1 MKKIVKIAAIVVALF
16 IAVLLVVP
24 ALLSGKIG
32 EIVKREANAMLNAKV
47 EFEKLDISLL
57 RHFPKASLEL
67 VDYSVTGVGAF
78 EGQTLVAGKRIEVAV
93 DLFSIFGDSFE
104 VSKVWLVSPEIH
116 GVVATD
122 GSVNWDIV
130 KPSEEATEAEE
141 PADEQETDDSSS
153 SFTLLLKSLS
163 IEDAKVY
170 YTDNQSSMHF
180 HTAPVSLNLSGDLSA
195 ATTTLQLKATAG
207 DITFV
212 SGQDSFAS
220 SLTATLDGAVVADLD
235 NDRYTLSG
243 LQLSV
248 NSVRAALDG
257 WVEMDGDDIV
267 TDIVLDCSKNDFKN
281 ILSLVPALYTKD
293 FDQLTASGDVSLTG
307 AIKGRMSGQNYPSFN
322 LNLKVVDG
330 MFKYADLPQAVK
342 AINIVAAV
350 ANKGGSLDATTVDV
364 PKFSAAFGGQI
375 FSATLKASTP
385 LSDLAFAATVKG
397 KVNLGAIKDIYPL
410 EDMTLEGIVTAD
422 ASASGKMS
430 DIEKGAYDRLAVS
443 GKLGV
448 ENIAV
453 VYQSLPT
460 IEVNKAL
467 ATLTPSKMALESL
480 DIRIGNS
487 DISATGSLTNYW
499 GYLLHDK
506 TLAGRLTIKSQLLD
520 LNEIM
525 ASLTDDAEPS
535 DAEPSESSE
544 ATEQSGDSSVIEVPK
559 NLDLALDCHLAKVL
573 FDKMVIEDIAGAASV
588 KGGVLSLDNLGM
600 KLFDGT
606 AKASAAYS
614 TADIANPSIK
624 LDATFN
630 QASFKTTAAQVSMI
644 ESMVPLFNKIEGT
657 YTMSLNCNMLVD
669 STMSPVMKS
678 VNGSGKITSGN
689 FKLSNISALTTLAS
703 TVGKGINLDAI
714 QSSEATVISF
724 TIENGNVITK
734 PFDIKLGNTKL
745 TLSGL
750 TGLDQ
755 SIDYNVAVAMPQL
768 TVHAKIGGTF
778 TSPKVSLDAAKSA
791 SALLD
796 KLVGSKSQAG
806 QTEQQTEQT
815 EQQTEQQVES
825 AQDAKQQEVADA
837 EAKAAKLIETARA
850 EADKLVEKATNPIAK
865 VAARAAADKIIAE
878 AEKKA
883 QQMVDE
889 AKK

>member
-1 MKKIVKIAAIVVALF
+1 MKRIIKIFAIVVAVF

-32 EIVKREANAMLNAKV
+32 DIVKREANAMLNAKV

-67 VDYSVTGVGAF
+67 VDFSVTGVGAF
-78 EGQTLVAGKRIEVAV
+78 EGQTLVAGKRVEVAV
-93 DLFSIFGDSFE
+93 DILSIFGDSFE
-104 VSKVWLVSPEIH
+104 ISKVWLLSPEIY
-116 GVVATD
+116 GIVAAD
-122 GSVNWDIV
+122 GSANWDIM
-130 KPSEEATEAEE
+130 KPSEVVEEPEEQAEE
-141 PADEQETDDSSS
+141 EDSSS
-153 SFTLLLKSLS
+153 SSFKLSLKSLS
-163 IEDAKVY
+163 VVDAKIY

-180 HTAPVSLNLSGDLSA
+180 HTAPASLLLSGDLSA
-195 ATTTLQLKATAG
+195 ATTTLQLQAKAG

-212 SGQDSFAS
+212 SGNDSFAS
-220 SLTATLDGAVVADLD
+220 SLTATLNGAVVADLE
-235 NDRYTLSG
+235 NNRYTLNG

-248 NSVRAALDG
+248 NSVKAALDG
-257 WVEMDGDDIV
+257 WAQLEGDDIV

-293 FDQLTASGDVSLTG
+293 FDDLSASGAVSLTG
-307 AIKGRMSGQNYPSFN
+307 AVKGRVSGDNYPSFN
-322 LNLKVVDG
+322 LNLKVADG
-330 MFKYADLPQAVK
+330 QFKYADLPKAVT
-342 AINIVAAV
+342 AINIVASV
-350 ANKGGSLDATTVDV
+350 VNKGGSLDATTVEV
-364 PKFSAAFGGQI
+364 SNFGAAFGGQS

-385 LSDLAFAATVKG
+385 LSDLAFAATLKG
-397 KVNLGAIKDIYPL
+397 KIDLGAIKDIYPL
-410 EDMTLEGIVTAD
+410 EDMTLAGIVTAD

-430 DIEKGAYDRLAVS
+430 DIDKGAYDCLSVS

-448 ENIAV
+448 EGIAV
-453 VYQSLPT
+453 DYQGLPT
-460 IEVNKAL
+460 VEVNKAQ
-467 ATLTPSKMALESL
+467 ATLTPSKMSLESL
-480 DIRIGNS
+480 DVKIGKS
-487 DISATGSLTNYW
+487 DISARGSLTNYL

-506 TLAGRLTIKSQLLD
+506 TLAGRLTVKSQLLD

-525 ASLTDDAEPS
+525 TSIADDPEQGEQPTT
-535 DAEPSESSE
+535 EST
-544 ATEQSGDSSVIEVPK
+544 TENVQCGDSSVIEVPK
-559 NLDLALDCHLAKVL
+559 NLDLAFDCHLAKVL
-573 FDKMVIEDIAGAASV
+573 FDKMVIENIIGAASV

-600 KLFDGT
+600 NIFDGT

-614 TADIANPSIK
+614 TADIARPSLR

-630 QASFKTTAAQVSMI
+630 QASFKTTAAQVGMI

-657 YTMSLNCNMLVD
+657 YTMSLNCDMSLD
-669 STMSPVMKS
+669 GTMSPVMKS

-689 FKLSNISALTTLAS
+689 FKLSNIPVLTTLAK
-703 TVGKGINLDAI
+703 TVGKGVNLDTI

-755 SIDYNVAVAMPQL
+755 SIDYKVAVALPQFTL
-768 TVHAKIGGTF
+768 HAKIGGTF

-791 SALLD
+791 EALLD
-796 KLVGSKSQAG
+796 KAG
-806 QTEQQTEQT
+806 VDKQEVQ
-815 EQQTEQQVES
+815 QQVEES
-825 AQDAKQQEVADA
+825 KDQLVAQA
-837 EAKAAKLIETARA
+837 EAKAAQLIETARA

-865 VAARAAADKIIAE
+865 IAAKAAADKLISE

-883 QQMVDE
+883 QQIIDE

>member
-1 MKKIVKIAAIVVALF
+1 MKKIVKISAIVVAVF
-16 IAVLLVVP
+16 IAVVLIVP
-24 ALLSGKIG
+24 ALLSDKIG

-104 VSKVWLVSPEIH
+104 VSKVWLLSPEIH
-116 GVVATD
+116 GVVAAD

-130 KPSEEATEAEE
+130 KPTEDVEEEVEEAEQTT
-141 PADEQETDDSSS
+141 DEGSS
-153 SFTLLLKSLS
+153 SFTLSLKSLS

-180 HTAPVSLNLSGDLSA
+180 HTAPVSLALSGDLSA
-195 ATTTLQLKATAG
+195 ATTTLQLQAKAG

-220 SLTATLDGAVVADLD
+220 SLTATLEGAVVADLD
-235 NDRYTLSG
+235 NDRYTLNG

-248 NSVRAALDG
+248 NSVKAALDG
-257 WVEMDGDDIV
+257 WVQLEGDDIV

-307 AIKGRMSGQNYPSFN
+307 AIKGRMSGENYPSFN
-322 LNLKVVDG
+322 INLKVNDG
-330 MFKYADLPQAVK
+330 KFKYADLPQAVT
-342 AINIVAAV
+342 AINVVAAV
-350 ANKGGSLDATTVDV
+350 ANKGGTLDATTVDV
-364 PKFSAAFGGQI
+364 SKFGAAFGGQS

-397 KVNLGAIKDIYPL
+397 KINLGAIKDIYPL
-410 EDMTLEGIVTAD
+410 EGMTLAGIVTAD
-422 ASASGKMS
+422 ATASGKMS

-448 ENIAV
+448 EGIAV
-453 VYQSLPT
+453 DYQSLPT
-460 IEVNKAL
+460 IEVNRAL

-480 DIRIGNS
+480 DIKIGKS

-499 GYLLHDK
+499 GYLLHNK
-506 TLAGRLTIKSQLLD
+506 TLAGRLTVKSQLLD

-525 ASLTDDAEPS
+525 ASLSS
-535 DAEPSESSE
+535 DSEQSE
-544 ATEQSGDSSVIEVPK
+544 QQADQATEETTEEAQSGQSSVIEVPK
-559 NLDLALDCHLAKVL
+559 NLDLAFDCNLAKVL
-573 FDKMVIEDIAGAASV
+573 FDKMVIENIAGAASV

-600 KLFDGT
+600 NLFDGT

-644 ESMVPLFNKIEGT
+644 ESMVPLFNKVEGT
-657 YTMSLNCNMLVD
+657 YAMSLNCNMLVD

-689 FKLSNISALTTLAS
+689 FKLSNIPMLTTLAS
-703 TVGKGINLDAI
+703 TVGKGINLDTI

-724 TIENGNVITK
+724 TIKDGSVTTK

-745 TLSGL
+745 TLSGI

-768 TVHAKIGGTF
+768 TVHAKVGGTF

-791 SALLD
+791 SSLLE
-796 KLVGSKSQAG
+796 KLAMGSKDNSQQAESQA
-806 QTEQQTEQT
+806 EEQT
-815 EQQTEQQVES
+815 DQQAQESKDQQVAE
-825 AQDAKQQEVADA
+825 A
-837 EAKAAKLIETARA
+837 EAKAAKMIETARA

-865 VAARAAADKIIAE
+865 VAAHAAADKIIAE

-883 QQMVDE
+883 QQMINE